1 MESNKKNKEFR
12 KLLNN
17 EIPKKII
24 KETKI
29 EIVLEDCGGWEDLFP
44 EPTEVVVPPLMITE
58 AIKKY
63 WKQIT
68 KL

>member
-1 MESNKKNKEFR
+1 MT
-12 KLLNN
+12 
-17 EIPKKII
+17 EIKQ
-24 KETKI
+24 ETRI
-29 EIVLEDCGGWEDLFP
+29 EIVLEDFGGLENLFP

-68 KL
+68 KI